1 MTLCSNYYCNGVQIQ
16 IFATWIF
23 YAVLN
28 DLCSKVAIALN
39 KPKEV
44 ISVEMVF
51 RSIAHFY
58 ADNIEKKAHDLISY
72 LVENFE
78 LFGLVK
84 FRRKRDR
91 ERDAIS
97 RNIWALVT

>member
-1 MTLCSNYYCNGVQIQ
+1 MEFKFNYLR
-16 IFATWIF
+16 FWIF

-28 DLCSKVAIALN
+28 DLCSQVAVALGQ
-39 KPKEV
+39 PKEI

-51 RSIAHFY
+51 RALAHFY
-58 ADNIEKKAHDLISY
+58 VSHLEQETDDLIAY
-72 LVENFE
+72 LVEHSL

-84 FRRKRDR
+84 FRRKRHR

-97 RNIWALVT
+97 QNIWALVA